1 MPGVGRLLCVTT
13 PAGFERFFRSLAEAA
28 RSGEPP
34 ETAYARASEGPASPG
49 SAEHDAAQR
58 MKPVP
63 AA

>member
-34 ETAYARASEGPASPG
+34 ETAYARASETAGVTWLA
-49 SAEHDAAQR
+49 
-58 MKPVP
+58 
-63 AA
+63 